1 MVKEK
6 TSPFYLLFIMFLTLF
21 GATSQASAELDIDE
35 IMNAAQQGDTEAQQD
50 LGLMYAKGQGVKKN
64 DIKAYVWSSLA
75 AAQGEES
82 AAKHR
87 DVLAERFTPDQL
99 RQAQT
104 LAAEL
109 QASIHKPK
117 RLPSSLYAV
126 ASSSPQPTNQEKLRA
141 WVESIKPAAGGK

>member
-1 MVKEK
+1 MRKEK
-6 TSPFYLLFIMFLTLF
+6 ISPFSLLFIMFLTLL
-21 GATSQASAELDIDE
+21 GTISQADAELDIDE
-35 IMNAAQQGDTEAQQD
+35 IMNAAQQGDTDAQQD
-50 LGLMYAKGQGVKKN
+50 LGLMYAQGQGVKKN

-87 DVLAERFTPDQL
+87 DIIAERFTPDQL

-104 LAAEL
+104 LAAE
-109 QASIHKPK
+109 QQTSIHKPK
-117 RLPSSLYAV
+117 RLPSSLYSV
-126 ASSSPQPTNQEKLRA
+126 ASSSPQPTNQERLRD